1 MPEKETNPEV
11 EENVLQVLKKIDTT
25 VIIPKMILMFCT
37 DSRGQ
42 PKTAQTK
49 CLSIIVR
56 FISIETYTAH
66 SI

>member
-37 DSRGQ
+37 DSEDNLKLLKQ
-42 PKTAQTK
+42 SVLAS
-49 CLSIIVR
+49 LSDS
-56 FISIETYTAH
+56 FL
-66 SI
+66 